1 MHNNHNQPPVHPFT
15 DVRLDV
21 PPVEHLSNGISI
33 RVVNAG
39 HDGVN
44 RLSVFVRG
52 GVLHEQKPMLAAFTA
67 LTALEGTQT
76 QSAQQIAEKL
86 DYYGAWKSAQ
96 AYDEWVEIAF
106 SSLNDNYQA
115 SLDVLCDC
123 LTQPAFRVYDLAQ
136 LQRRHAASCA
146 AALRQVKY
154 LASVKLRELY
164 YGASHPLAASPTPE
178 SILDFKVD
186 QLADFHQN
194 HYCTANMA
202 VVLAGQITDDIR
214 RRTDDTLGRLLM
226 PGKATPAFDWSTF
239 SQPAGP
245 QQLLVH
251 LDDAVQSAIAIA
263 IPAVKRGHPDYFK
276 IRILATVF
284 GGYFGSRLMSNVR
297 EQKGYTYGINAFLAG
312 REHDGFIGINT
323 ECDVEHTHDVLAE
336 ICREMRRLREEPV
349 ADVELQLVRQ
359 YMLGDL
365 VKTLD
370 TPFSVGSYVSSIIT
384 FGMYPEYFNDQVR
397 DILAVTAADLL
408 EMARQYLREERMI
421 TVIAGDCNRLRKYFN
436 E

>member
-1 MHNNHNQPPVHPFT
+1 MQNHHNQPPVRPFT

-21 PPVEHLSNGISI
+21 PPVERLSNSI
-33 RVVNAG
+33 PMRVVDAG
-39 HDGVN
+39 QDGVN

-52 GVLHEQKPMLAAFTA
+52 GTLNERQPMLAAFTA
-67 LTALEGTQT
+67 LTALEGTRTQT
-76 QSAQQIAEKL
+76 SQQIAEKL

-96 AYDEWVEIAF
+96 TYDEWVEIAF

-123 LTQPAFRVYDLAQ
+123 LTQPAFRMADLAV
-136 LQRRHAASCA
+136 LQRRHAATCA

-154 LASVKLRELY
+154 LASVELRKMY
-164 YGASHPLAASPTPE
+164 YGAEHPLAAVPTPE
-178 SILDFKVD
+178 GILALTAE
-186 QLADFHQN
+186 QLADFHQQ
-194 HYCTANMA
+194 HYCTANMS

-214 RRTDDTLGRLLM
+214 RRTDDALGRLVI
-226 PGKATPAFDWSTF
+226 PGEATPPFDWSTF
-239 SQPAGP
+239 RQPTGA
-245 QQLLVH
+245 QQRLVH
-251 LDDAVQSAIAIA
+251 LDDAVQSAVAIA
-263 IPAVKRGHPDYFK
+263 LPAVKRGHPDYFR

-284 GGYFGSRLMSNVR
+284 GGYFGSRLMTNVR

-323 ECDVEHTHDVLAE
+323 ECDVEHTHDVLDE

-349 ADVELQLVRQ
+349 GSDELQLVRQ

-397 DILAVTAADLL
+397 DILAVTPADLI
-408 EMARQYLREERMI
+408 EMARQYLREEHMI
-421 TVIAGDCNRLRKYFN
+421 TAIAGDCNRLRKHFN